1 MRTVLLNT
9 LRRVGLFGAACLVPA
24 LAMAGEVRFSPDDG
38 HAYHPVW
45 SADGK
50 YIAFEVNRY
59 SGGSID
65 MFVAEVTGA
74 IAKDGHKVSLPGGT
88 SQFGAAAQVVINP
101 GWMKQGAVVFE
112 GSNQG
117 TEYRLYNAFPK
128 NPTASELLST
138 KQAPGNLSFPSWSA
152 DGANMAYVSAQTGNG
167 DIRVWNRSTNAITQI
182 TSSDAT
188 EVFPLFSADGKKL
201 LFTRKSNSTEDIFQ
215 YDFATKAESKFV
227 SGGGDQTRP
236 AYAAGGDVVYF
247 TSERSGDT
255 TTIWDIA
262 AVDATG
268 QNKRILAK
276 DVRLPLR
283 ARPALT
289 SDGGWVAWVS
299 SDPTR
304 DSKVMVT
311 KLDGTRTI
319 EVKTEFKACGE
330 PALTAQGGRI
340 LLAFTYL
347 PQSGADWRH
356 LQVMDITDK
365 F

>member
-9 LRRVGLFGAACLVPA
+9 LRLAGLYFAACSAPA
-24 LAMAGEVRFSPDDG
+24 MALAGEVRFSPDDG

-74 IAKDGHKVSLPGGT
+74 IAKDGHKVLVPGGT
-88 SQFGAAAQVVINP
+88 SQFGGAAQVVINP

-112 GSNQG
+112 GSSQG
-117 TEYRLYNAFPK
+117 TEYRLYSAFPK
-128 NPTASELLST
+128 NPMGSELLTT
-138 KQAPGNLSFPSWSA
+138 KQAPSNLSFPSWSS
-152 DGANMAYVSAQTGNG
+152 DGASMAYISAQTGNG
-167 DIRVWNRSTNAITQI
+167 DIRVWNRSTNAIAQI
-182 TSSDAT
+182 TSSEAT
-188 EVFPLFSADGKKL
+188 EVFPLFSSDGQNL
-201 LFTRKSNSTEDIFQ
+201 LFTRKSNNTEDIFQ
-215 YDFATKAESKFV
+215 YSFVSKAEAKFV

-236 AYAAGGDVVYF
+236 VYAANGDVVYF

-255 TTIWDIA
+255 TTLWDVA
-262 AVDATG
+262 AIDPTG

-283 ARPALT
+283 GRPALT
-289 SDGGWVAWVS
+289 ADGAWVAWVS

-304 DSKVMVT
+304 DNKVMLT
-311 KLDGTRTI
+311 KLDGSKTI

-330 PALTAQGGRI
+330 PAVTAQAGRV

-356 LQVMDITDK
+356 LRVQDISDK